1 MKIIELEN
9 YDALSRAAA
18 DQIISALEK
27 NKSALI
33 CAATGNSPTGTY
45 GLLKNHF
52 DLHPE
57 LFSDLRIIKL
67 DEWGGLPLDDP
78 STCESYLVK
87 HLTGPLQIT
96 AGRYISF
103 QSNPEDPAR
112 ECDRIQRE
120 LSLAGPIDLCILGLG
135 VNGHLALNEPG
146 AFLVAGPHKAEL
158 SETSL
163 MHPMIE
169 RKGGKPSFGLTLGM
183 ADILRS
189 ACILFLVS
197 GSKKKDILSDLMN
210 RQISTSLP
218 ASFLWLH
225 PNVVC
230 LIDRNVRL

>member
-18 DQIISALEK
+18 DQIISVLKK

-52 DLHPE
+52 DLHPQ

-67 DEWGGLPLDDP
+67 DEWGGLPIDDP
-78 STCESYLVK
+78 STCESYLQK

-96 AGRYISF
+96 AGRCISF
-103 QSNPEDPAR
+103 QSDPEDPAA
-112 ECDRIQRE
+112 ECDRIRKE
-120 LSLAGPIDLCILGLG
+120 LTKEGPIDLCILGLG

-146 AFLVAGPHKAEL
+146 AFLVAGPHKADL

-169 RKGGKPSFGLTLGM
+169 RKGGKPSYGLTLGM

-189 ACILFLVS
+189 DCILFLVT
-197 GSKKKDILSDLMN
+197 GTKKKEILSDLMSK
-210 RQISTSLP
+210 QISTFLP

-230 LIDRNVRL
+230 LIDRTVRL